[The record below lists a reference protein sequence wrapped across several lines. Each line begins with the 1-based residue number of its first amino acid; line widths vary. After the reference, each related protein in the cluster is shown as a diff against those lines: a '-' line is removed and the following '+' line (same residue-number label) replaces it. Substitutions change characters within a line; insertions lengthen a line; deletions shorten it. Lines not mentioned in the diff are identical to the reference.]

1 MKKILKE
8 FIKKILSLFLKNYIL
23 FESVPDLSDNTK
35 AVFDELI
42 ARGVN
47 KKYKCIWVV
56 SDKNKNF
63 PKIKNVRYIDKKNRL
78 DNFIFNYYYFSAK
91 YIICCNGFYMSV
103 LKGQTSF
110 YLCHGTAIKSVR
122 SHYNVPDRIDYVT
135 VASEQSK
142 EMMAYELR
150 GDIGKFYSLGFPRND
165 VFSKPGKDLSEI
177 LGEYK
182 KIIVWYPTFRNHK
195 SGTRNVTSKPLP
207 ILHDL
212 DKAKELNE
220 VANKND
226 VLVVLKPHFAQ
237 DVSYIKDYNL
247 SNVKF
252 IDDKF
257 FEDNNITSYEF
268 LNSCDSLITDY
279 SSVYYDYLLTDKP
292 VAVIWE
298 DIDEYRKNQGF
309 AVDVDYYMKGAEK
322 IYNIEDFKNFI
333 ENVAC
338 EHDNLKNERKEICE
352 WANYSNDGQNSKR
365 VADFII
371 EKANLKF

>member
-1 MKKILKE
+1 MKKKIKE
-8 FIKKILSLFLKNYIL
+8 FIKKVLNLFLKNYIL
-23 FESVPDLSDNTK
+23 FESIPDLSDNTK

-47 KKYKCIWVV
+47 QKYKCIWIV

-63 PKIKNVRYIDKKNRL
+63 PKIKNVRYIDNKTNKWLFR
-78 DNFIFNYYYFSAK
+78 YYRYSAK
-91 YIICCNGFYMSV
+91 CLICCNYFCTSV
-103 LKGQTSF
+103 LKNQTSF

-122 SHYNVPDRIDYVT
+122 NYYNVPEKIDYVT
-135 VASEQSK
+135 VSSEQSK

-150 GDIGKFYSLGFPRND
+150 GEVGKFYGLGFPRND
-165 VFSKPGKDLSEI
+165 VFSKPEKDLSGM

-195 SGTRNVTSKPLP
+195 SGNKNVSSKALP

-220 VANKND
+220 VASKND
-226 VLVVLKPHFAQ
+226 VLIVLKPHFAQ

-247 SNVKF
+247 SNIKF
-252 IDDKF
+252 IDDEF

-298 DIDEYRKNQGF
+298 DIEEYRKNQGF

-322 IYNIEDFKNFI
+322 IYNIEDFKDFV
-333 ENVAC
+333 ENIAC
-338 EHDNLKNERKEICE
+338 EHDGLKNERKEICE

-371 EKANLKF
+371 EKANLKI